1 MKNKMI
7 VVTHRPR
14 IRPGRCGLAQAPTY
28 VGSGKCQ
35 ICHKTEKQGQQYP
48 IWEKS
53 NHAKAFA
60 ALSSPGAA
68 ANAQALGVKD
78 PTTDAKC
85 LKCHGPVAEFK
96 AEGVT
101 CEVCHGAG
109 SDYKALSVMK
119 NKDEAVKKGLKIL
132 RQPRGHQDL
141 VPDLPPGRPRQDASI
156 SPRPGTRSSTPFRP
170 SKPARFARRRAPA
183 AGRPWS
189 HAS

>member
-1 MKNKMI
+1 MKKRMLAGLI
-7 VVTHRPR
+7 VLIFALGVSA
-14 IRPGRCGLAQAPTY
+14 LAQAPTY

-35 ICHKTEKQGQQYP
+35 VCHRTEKQGQQFP

-60 ALSSPGAA
+60 ALSSPDAA
-68 ANAQALGVKD
+68 PIAQALGVKD
-78 PTTDAKC
+78 PATDDKC

-119 NKDEAVKKGLKIL
+119 AKDEAVKKGLKIL
-132 RQPRGHQDL
+132 AGSEAIKTWCLTCHK
-141 VPDLPPGRPRQDASI
+141 DAHGKSFDFAAAWDKI
-156 SPRPGTRSSTPFRP
+156 KHPI
-170 SKPARFARRRAPA
+170 PAK
-183 AGRPWS
+183 
-189 HAS
+189 

>member
-1 MKNKMI
+1 MKNKMPAGLI
-7 VVTHRPR
+7 ILVFALSVSA
-14 IRPGRCGLAQAPTY
+14 LAQAPTY

-85 LKCHGPVAEFK
+85 LKCHGAVAEFK
-96 AEGVT
+96 TEGVS

-119 NKDEAVKKGLKIL
+119 AKDEAVKKGLKMYGSPDAIKTWCL
-132 RQPRGHQDL
+132 TCHKDAHGKTFDFSAAWDKIKHP
-141 VPDLPPGRPRQDASI
+141 VPA
-156 SPRPGTRSSTPFRP
+156 
-170 SKPARFARRRAPA
+170 K
-183 AGRPWS
+183 
-189 HAS
+189 